1 MSKGSLNSAAGNQG
15 CPQESAGFNRAE
27 GPFCRVRQAWE
38 SLLLSAGVRAVLVW
52 ALMLFLVSGCASTP
66 PPYQESEALRR
77 LSLAAGSS
85 TVSGSQYPIMP
96 GDQLKIRFYVHS
108 ELNEDALVRP
118 DGYIS
123 LQLIDDTRAVGLTP
137 AELSRSLEQAYASRL
152 KNPEI
157 TVMVTDVAPR
167 KVYVGG
173 EVQRPG
179 LIETVDT
186 LTALKAIVQS
196 GGLKDT
202 GNIESVIV
210 LRYRGQ
216 ESPEVL
222 RLNLKRDLVSGTTH
236 QDVVL
241 KPYDIVFV
249 PKTFIA
255 DANQFVSEYIDKMIP
270 MQRTI
275 GVYSLFV
282 F

>member
-1 MSKGSLNSAAGNQG
+1 MILHG
-15 CPQESAGFNRAE
+15 EE
-27 GPFCRVRQAWE
+27 
-38 SLLLSAGVRAVLVW
+38 AVLFCSGSRSVLAW
-52 ALMLFLVSGCASTP
+52 ALLVILFTGCASTP
-66 PPYQESEALRR
+66 PAYQESDALRR
-77 LSLAAGSS
+77 LSLTAGPSS
-85 TVSGSQYPIMP
+85 VPDAPFPIMP
-96 GDQLKIRFYVHS
+96 GDQLKIRFYVHT
-108 ELNEDALVRP
+108 ELDEDTVVRP

-123 LQLIDDTRAVGLTP
+123 LQLIDEIRAAGRTP
-137 AELSRSLEQAYASRL
+137 AELGQTLKQVYAGRL

-157 TVMVTDVAPR
+157 TVMVKGLAPR

-196 GGLKDT
+196 GGFKDT

-216 ESPEVL
+216 GSPDFL
-222 RLNLKRDLVSGTTH
+222 RLNLKEDLASGTSH